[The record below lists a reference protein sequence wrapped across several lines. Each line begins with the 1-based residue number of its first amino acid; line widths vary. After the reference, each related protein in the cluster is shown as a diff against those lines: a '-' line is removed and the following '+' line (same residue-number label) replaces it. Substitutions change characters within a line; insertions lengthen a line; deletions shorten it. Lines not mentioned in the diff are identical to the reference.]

1 MKHIEIIGIS
11 QYIAMYRKMWKLI
24 ITSFI
29 IVELLPFVSPVLPVF
44 NNEFMETKDEQRNYD
59 EYPNLSTNE
68 EVSFYKCFV
77 SIIFLV

>member
-1 MKHIEIIGIS
+1 
-11 QYIAMYRKMWKLI
+11 MYRKMWKLI

-29 IVELLPFVSPVLPVF
+29 IFELLPFVSPVLPVF

-68 EVSFYKCFV
+68 EVSFYKCFI
-77 SIIFLV
+77 SIIF